1 MRDRILKIEY
11 DKIIKNCISE
21 NIKKQNAVFV
31 FPTQI
36 CATMWCDKSLEFSG
50 VTAVALERFIAW
62 DDFKGSS
69 IRSRQQN
76 KNAVPAAMRS
86 IFAENLIKKN
96 SESPFFKNII
106 PQEFAKS
113 AGRFSGWIA
122 AVLPS
127 LAMWKKTFDS
137 KKVSGD
143 DEDFDFL
150 ELYRRYKDFLDGNN
164 LFDPAWETPPFES
177 DGKKYFIF
185 FPEILMDYSEY
196 KEILESSEDIRLICI
211 PQEFKVTVFPEG
223 YFYANSRIE
232 LKEVIHYLWK
242 VHDEKKIAWNKI
254 AVSVPDLDTYGPYL
268 ERELELYQ
276 IPHILKNGKALSS
289 SGAGKFFAQIKE
301 CCADSFSYESLKTLL
316 LNKELPWK
324 EPGVNDMLIFFGRQN
339 NCICSYE
346 YAGKFVDVWEESFKH
361 PLESSATERLI
372 PFYSELKKGIQN
384 IVNAKTF
391 SEIRTYYFAFREKF
405 FDFSKPDFS
414 EQNDKILS
422 RCISELSM
430 IIDLEEKFKNSG
442 IFEMNSPFSF
452 FCSYLDDKMYVPQNS
467 ELGIQILPYRTAC
480 CAPFDVHVVVDA
492 SQDATSVIYRQL
504 SFLRD
509 DKRRQLGFT
518 EELNVSQDFILLY
531 AMSSQTETLFTCA
544 EKTFDA
550 YAFMNNYLKEK
561 DCRPGKEFAGESFIN
576 SDSYAEE
583 RKSYLENSISV
594 FPEEIFVPSDTGFKN
609 WNNSF
614 DLVELKDES
623 KKIFHDFID
632 RKIIR
637 NKKVRLS
644 VSALKQFFECPRS
657 YLFNRIYNVQQEDN
671 VAELFDRYEMGNLNH
686 KIMELFCSGIK
697 NANGTIKYNLA
708 QDDIPDTHKKILKSA
723 IDKAIEDEKI
733 SHLAKSLIQTARQAI
748 EDNITSTVLKFSK
761 IFNEYSVGEVET
773 EYEYLPKDKNYF
785 INARIDCLLVS
796 PDGEYVLI
804 DFKNKKSHIPN
815 NVYYDA
821 EKKLVPDFQLP
832 VYKYILEHQEKP
844 KNISAGIFFDLT
856 EASKKVLFSDN
867 EDFNTRNTEENNALF
882 DLTQKKCLELIDSCA
897 GLILKYDF
905 SPEETGVDYST
916 CRECVYKSICRRT
929 FTVGTKND

>member
-1 MRDRILKIEY
+1 MKIEY
-11 DKIIKNCISE
+11 DKIIKDCISE
-21 NIKKQNAVFV
+21 NIKNQNAVFV

-36 CATMWCDKSLEFSG
+36 CASMWCDKSLEFSG

-69 IRSRQQN
+69 IRSRQQD
-76 KNAVPAAMRS
+76 KNAVPSAIRS

-96 SESPFFKNII
+96 SEKPFFKNII
-106 PQEFAKS
+106 AEEFAKN
-113 AGRFSGWIA
+113 AGRFSSWIA
-122 AVLPS
+122 SVLPS
-127 LAMWKKTFDS
+127 LAMWKKSFDS
-137 KKVSGD
+137 KKISGD
-143 DEDFDFL
+143 EEDADFL
-150 ELYRRYKDFLDGNN
+150 ELYERYRKFLDENN

-196 KEILESSEDIRLICI
+196 KEILESSDDIRLIFI
-211 PQEFKVTVFPEG
+211 PQKFKDTVFPEG

-232 LKEVIHYLWK
+232 LKEAVHYLRK
-242 VHDEKKIAWNKI
+242 VHDEKKIGWDKI
-254 AVSVPDLDTYGPYL
+254 AVSVPDLDTYAPYL

-289 SGAGKFFAQIKE
+289 SGAGRFFNQIKE
-301 CCADSFSYESLKTLL
+301 CCADSFSYESVKSLL

-324 EPGVNDMLIFFGRQN
+324 EPKVNDMLIFFGRQN

-346 YAGKFVDVWEESFKH
+346 YGGKFVDVWEESFKH

-422 RCISELSM
+422 RCISELGLL
-430 IIDLEEKFKNSG
+430 IDLEEKFKNSG
-442 IFEMNSPFSF
+442 IFEMNSSFSF
-452 FCSYLDDKMYVPQNS
+452 FCSYLDDKMYVPQNP
-467 ELGIQILPYRTAC
+467 ELGVQILPYRTAC

-492 SQDATSVIYRQL
+492 SQGATSVIYRQL
-504 SFLRD
+504 PFLD
-509 DKRRQLGFT
+509 DCKRRQLGFA
-518 EELNVSQDFILLY
+518 EDLNVSQDFILLY
-531 AMSSQTETLFTCA
+531 EMSSQKETLFTCA

-561 DCRPGKEFAGESFIN
+561 DCRPGKEFAGESFTDC
-576 SDSYAEE
+576 DSYAEE
-583 RKSYLENSISV
+583 RKSYLENSTSI
-594 FPEEIFVPSDTGFKN
+594 FPEKIFLPSETGFKN
-609 WNNSF
+609 WSNSSDF
-614 DLVELKDES
+614 AELKDES
-623 KKIFHDFID
+623 KKIFHNFID
-632 RKIIR
+632 KKIVR

-644 VSALKQFFECPRS
+644 VSALNKFFECPRS
-657 YLFNRIYNVQQEDN
+657 FLLGRIYDVQQESN
-671 VAELFDRYEMGNLNH
+671 VAELIDRYEMGNLNH
-686 KIMELFCSGIK
+686 KIMELFCLGLK
-697 NANGTIKYNLA
+697 NAGYTLKYNLE

-733 SHLAKSLIQTARQAI
+733 SHLAKSLIQTARKAVD
-748 EDNITSTVLKFSK
+748 DNITSTVLKFSE
-761 IFNEYSVGEVET
+761 IFNEYSVAEVET
-773 EYEYLPKDKNYF
+773 NYEYNPKDKNYF

-796 PDGEYVLI
+796 PNGEYVLI
-804 DFKNKKSHIPN
+804 DFKNKKTHIPK

-821 EKKLVPDFQLP
+821 ETKAVPDFQLP
-832 VYKYILEHQEKP
+832 VYKYILEHQKNL
-844 KNISAGIFFDLT
+844 KNISAVIFFDLT

-867 EDFNTRNTEENNALF
+867 EDFNSNKSAENNALF
-882 DLTQKKCLELIDSCA
+882 DLTQKKCLELIDDCA
-897 GLILKYDF
+897 DLILKYDF
-905 SPEETGVDYST
+905 SPEKIGVDYST

-929 FTVGTKND
+929 FTVGTKHD